1 MISLFF
7 SYSHK
12 DESFR
17 DELEI
22 HLAMLKREGFIEA
35 WHDRRIDAG
44 APLHNEISDHLES
57 AAIILL
63 LVSPYFLASDYCY
76 DREMVRALER
86 HAKGEAVVIPV
97 IVHPCDWMSSA
108 FSHLRVT
115 PPDGKPISKF
125 PNHHDAYL
133 AVVTDVR
140 KAIAKTEPS
149 SGKEKSLPPS
159 RQPGASFSISSAK
172 RSSNL
177 RLKREFTDHEKD
189 AFLDGAYEFISNY
202 FENSLHE
209 LKARNKGID
218 FRFKR
223 DGHEFTAA
231 VYRNGS
237 KECSC
242 KIWLGDRGHF
252 PNGIAYSS
260 DETGSGVNESLSV
273 EGNGYSLFL
282 RPLMSWR
289 SSYADKEFTE
299 EGAAEH
305 LWTSFIE
312 RLQ

>member
-1 MISLFF
+1 VISLFF
-7 SYSHK
+7 AYSHK

-22 HLAMLKREGFIEA
+22 HLAMLKREGLIEA

-44 APLHNEISDHLES
+44 ARLHDEISDHLES
-57 AAIILL
+57 AKVILL
-63 LVSPYFLASDYCY
+63 LISPYFLASDYCY
-76 DREMVRALER
+76 DREMVWALER
-86 HAKGEAVVIPV
+86 HEKGEVVVIPV
-97 IVHPCDWMSSA
+97 IVHPCDWENSA
-108 FSHLRVT
+108 FSHLKAT
-115 PPDGKPISKF
+115 PSDGKPISKF
-125 PNHHDAYL
+125 PNHHEAYL
-133 AVVTDVR
+133 AVVKDVR
-140 KAIAKTEPS
+140 KAIAKMEPS
-149 SGKEKSLPPS
+149 SSREKPLSS
-159 RQPGASFSISSAK
+159 ARQPAASSGIPSGK

-189 AFLDGAYEFISNY
+189 TFLDGAFEFISNY
-202 FENSLHE
+202 FENSLQE
-209 LKARNKGID
+209 LKVRNKGIE

-223 DGHEFTAA
+223 DGRKFIAA
-231 VYRNGS
+231 VYRDGS

-242 KIWLGDRGHF
+242 RIWVGDRGHF
-252 PNGIAYSS
+252 PNGIAYSA

>member
-22 HLAMLKREGFIEA
+22 HLAMMKREGLIEA

-44 APLHNEISDHLES
+44 ARLHEEISDHLES
-57 AAIILL
+57 AKVILL
-63 LVSPYFLASDYCY
+63 LISPYFLASDYCY

-86 HAKGEAVVIPV
+86 HEKGEAVVIPV
-97 IVHPCDWMSSA
+97 IVHPCDWKNSA
-108 FSHLRVT
+108 FSHLRAT
-115 PPDGKPISKF
+115 PSDGKPISKF

-133 AVVTDVR
+133 AVVKDVR
-140 KAIAKTEPS
+140 KAIAKMEPS
-149 SGKEKSLPPS
+149 SGRQKPLPS
-159 RQPGASFSISSAK
+159 ARQPAVSSGIPSGK

-189 AFLDGAYEFISNY
+189 TFLDSTFEFISNY

-209 LKARNKGID
+209 LKSRNKGID
-218 FRFKR
+218 LRFKR
-223 DGHEFTAA
+223 DAHRFTAA

-242 KIWLGDRGHF
+242 RIWLADREHF
-252 PNGIAYSS
+252 SGGIAYSA
-260 DETGSGVNESLSV
+260 DEAGSGFNESLNV
-273 EGNGYSLFL
+273 EDNGYSLFL

-289 SSYADKEFTE
+289 SSDADKELTQ

-305 LWTSFIE
+305 LWSLFVE